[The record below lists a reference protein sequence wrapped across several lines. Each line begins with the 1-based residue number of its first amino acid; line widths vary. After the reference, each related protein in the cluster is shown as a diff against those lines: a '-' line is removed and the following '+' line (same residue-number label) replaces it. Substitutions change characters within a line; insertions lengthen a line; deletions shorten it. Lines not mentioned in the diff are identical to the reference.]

1 MILTGSD
8 NVLPKDWYNCVFTAV
23 QVSIGAQAAAITLTD
38 RLGGGGGGQ
47 VWKRVV
53 WLVPFVN
60 VLSTA

>member
-38 RLGGGGGGQ
+38 WWGGGVEG
-47 VWKRVV
+47 WKRVV